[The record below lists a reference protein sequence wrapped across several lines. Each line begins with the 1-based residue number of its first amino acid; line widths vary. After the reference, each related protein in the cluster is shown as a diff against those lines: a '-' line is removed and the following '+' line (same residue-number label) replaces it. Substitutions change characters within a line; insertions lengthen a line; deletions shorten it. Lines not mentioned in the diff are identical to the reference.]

1 VRSFTTLCEK
11 HPPEAMFAMLN
22 AFLGG
27 AEKELRAF
35 GGQVDKFIGDAVM
48 AVFREPGP
56 EQALHAVQAALAV
69 KAFLVEF
76 NRRRE
81 AEGVFPIQ
89 IGVGISTGRVMQGN
103 IGSERRK
110 DLTVIGDEVN
120 LAARL
125 ETASKEGRHTQIV
138 LSEGTFALVRH
149 AIEAVEMPQ
158 RTVKGKEQT
167 IRMYEVVGPKK

>member
-1 VRSFTTLCEK
+1 
-11 HPPEAMFAMLN
+11 MFAMLN

-27 AEKELRAF
+27 AERELRAY

-56 EQALHAVQAALAV
+56 DQALHAVQAALAI
-69 KAFLVEF
+69 KRFLVGF
-76 NRRRE
+76 NADRV
-81 AEGVFPIQ
+81 AAAGLGAAGSGAGGFPIE

-125 ETASKEGRHTQIV
+125 ETASKGGRHSGII
-138 LSEGTFALVRH
+138 LSERTYGLVRH
-149 AIEAVEMPQ
+149 AVDAVEMPV
-158 RTVKGKEQT
+158 RTVKGKEQVV
-167 IRMYEVVGPKK
+167 RMFELVGLKP